1 MTVAMTNSEQE
12 KYHVKAKVSDY
23 DSSRSDWTVQS
34 TEIKKLEK
42 IFSDSGIEGL
52 QDWLRV
58 RRDAVGSLNEGFKER
73 QELTAPL
80 AQVPVDADLGESLF
94 QNKLNSGR

>member
-12 KYHVKAKVSDY
+12 KYHVKAKSSDY
-23 DSSRSDWTVQS
+23 NTSRSDWAVQS

-42 IFSDSGIEGL
+42 IFRDSGIEGL
-52 QDWLRV
+52 SDWLRV
-58 RRDAVGSLNEGFKER
+58 RRKAVGSLARSFKEE
-73 QELTAPL
+73 QELTASL
-80 AQVPVDADLGESLF
+80 AQDPVDADLGESLF

>member
-42 IFSDSGIEGL
+42 IFRDSGIEGL
-52 QDWLRV
+52 SDWLRV
-58 RRDAVGSLNEGFKER
+58 RRSAVGSLNEGFKEE
-73 QELTAPL
+73 QELTASL
-80 AQVPVDADLGESLF
+80 A
-94 QNKLNSGR
+94 